1 MRCGAEASG
10 RRRSEYSCPTSGAHQ
25 AIPDPDGDEL
35 AGDKEARAHAKMIAR
50 DMLECRHWYK
60 RGLEHWAFEITSGN
74 GRLVGVV
81 PFSGQIT
88 TRRKLN

>member
-1 MRCGAEASG
+1 
-10 RRRSEYSCPTSGAHQ
+10 
-25 AIPDPDGDEL
+25 
-35 AGDKEARAHAKMIAR
+35 MIAR

>member
-1 MRCGAEASG
+1 
-10 RRRSEYSCPTSGAHQ
+10 
-25 AIPDPDGDEL
+25 
-35 AGDKEARAHAKMIAR
+35 MIAR

-60 RGLEHWAFEITSGN
+60 RGLKHWAFEITSGN

>member
-1 MRCGAEASG
+1 MTRYFFNIVV
-10 RRRSEYSCPTSGAHQ
+10 RRRK

-35 AGDKEARAHAKMIAR
+35 AGDKEATAHAKMIAR
-50 DMLECRHWYK
+50 DMLERRHWYK

-81 PFSGQIT
+81 PFSGQIR
-88 TRRKLN
+88 TRRKSN